1 MLVEIVGLRLVISVP
16 PLAESYHLTVPA
28 LAVAENVTLPETQT
42 EVGDTDA
49 ELTVGSAF
57 TVALTAVL
65 AAETH
70 PLFVASA

>member
-1 MLVEIVGLRLVISVP
+1 MVVEIVGLRLVISVP
-16 PLAESYHLTVPA
+16 PLAALYHLIVPA

-49 ELTVGSAF
+49 ELTVGRAF
-57 TVALTAVL
+57 TVAVTAVL
-65 AAETH
+65 AAETQ